1 MVYFKDVY
9 FVLIMIIFKAGVVI
23 DNFQT
28 YKKDNKFT
36 LVYFMITLFF
46 FVSYLILQLF
56 NENEDESERKET
68 EKLDKAYKDQLF
80 ASKELN

>member
-23 DNFQT
+23 YNFQT

-56 NENEDESERKET
+56 NERIGKVIRQFSDTIKEGRNHIV
-68 EKLDKAYKDQLF
+68 LDF
-80 ASKELN
+80 